1 MVNNNIDKMLDQI
14 QQGLK
19 AVENKDT
26 WLALE
31 VRLELERIQEK
42 VLKILEVQNKLAP
55 IPSVIEVK
63 MDKAS

>member
-42 VLKILEVQNKLAP
+42 VLKILEAQDQLTP
-55 IPSVIEVK
+55 IPSIVEVE